1 MTKKQDRK
9 SNNKRPY
16 RLITPLTIA
25 QFEAEKIITGN
36 GTAAI
41 RKLNSGYEAP
51 EMRANRIVAKSKS
64 VNASEMIEN
73 RLQQIATDAIER
85 VSELVN
91 SEDEKIATKN
101 SHYVIDHIR
110 GKAVQ
115 RSITATTKF
124 NIQNILD

>member
-1 MTKKQDRK
+1 MAKKQDRK
-9 SNNKRPY
+9 SPNKRPY
-16 RLITPLTIA
+16 RLVTPLTIA
-25 QFEAEKIITGN
+25 QFEAEKVITGN

-41 RKLNSGYEAP
+41 RKLNQDYEAP
-51 EMRANRIVAKSKS
+51 QARANHIMSKAKII
-64 VNASEMIEN
+64 NASEMIES

-85 VSELVN
+85 VGELVN
-91 SEDEKIATKN
+91 SGDERIATKN

-110 GKAVQ
+110 GRAVQ